1 MRKIKLTLFLI
12 LTFFSLNCFVAFAN
26 ELKNNNINIRKLTS
40 DSVDLYHE
48 KDSVVEVMNYNSKKI
63 YLSED
68 DIYLMSQ
75 IVYAESKGEPY
86 EGKVAVASVILNR
99 LNDPKFPNSI
109 QGVVKQKNAFSCVHN
124 GNITV
129 IPNEDSRKAVIE
141 AVHGSDPTS
150 QAVFFYNPETA
161 TCSWMKNVKKTNV
174 KAIGH
179 HVFFQVKY

>member
-75 IVYAESKGEPY
+75 IVYAESKGQY
-86 EGKVAVASVILNR
+86 FLMTWQKKIRVNNIFCRRKV
-99 LNDPKFPNSI
+99 
-109 QGVVKQKNAFSCVHN
+109 
-124 GNITV
+124 
-129 IPNEDSRKAVIE
+129 
-141 AVHGSDPTS
+141 
-150 QAVFFYNPETA
+150 
-161 TCSWMKNVKKTNV
+161 
-174 KAIGH
+174 
-179 HVFFQVKY
+179 